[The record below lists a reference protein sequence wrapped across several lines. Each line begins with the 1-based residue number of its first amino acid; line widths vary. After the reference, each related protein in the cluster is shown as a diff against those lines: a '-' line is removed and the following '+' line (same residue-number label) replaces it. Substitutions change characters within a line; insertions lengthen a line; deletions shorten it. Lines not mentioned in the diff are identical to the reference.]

1 MFTVSDTLIVLSGT
15 NPENG
20 SCKWTMSKAWSW
32 SSFRIRGRS
41 HIENDIRAMDPLL
54 GIGTGLPIGTKLS
67 ASTRW
72 ESEQGAMIFVECP
85 QASNWYDSSCMWL
98 FTPLGT
104 AKSKAETKAILI
116 GRSIQSALSHPCGF
130 RPSGALGAAS
140 KSLLSSSASSKYQGL
155 DAYTCVCFQSLETLE
170 IVASHI

>member
-15 NPENG
+15 KPEKG
-20 SCKWTMSKAWSW
+20 SCRWTMLKAWSW

-41 HIENDIRAMDPLL
+41 HTENDTRAMDPLL

-72 ESEQGAMIFVECP
+72 ESEQGAIICVECP
-85 QASNWYDSSCMWL
+85 QDSSWDDSSSMWL

-116 GRSIQSALSHPCGF
+116 GRSVQSALSHPCGF
-130 RPSGALGAAS
+130 RSPWASGAAL
-140 KSLLSSSASSKYQGL
+140 KSLLSSSVSSK
-155 DAYTCVCFQSLETLE
+155 S
-170 IVASHI
+170 